1 MTSTRERKL
10 VKPGAS
16 STLAHTAELRRQAR
30 ALCGLGDLGD
40 PPPRLVTAG
49 CVWDVPSR
57 PAHAPQGPSEQ
68 RAGEAGPG
76 GPGRK
81 CAAFSPPG

>member
-40 PPPRLVTAG
+40 PPPRDSRLFVGRSFPT
-49 CVWDVPSR
+49 CPCPS
-57 PAHAPQGPSEQ
+57 GP
-68 RAGEAGPG
+68 
-76 GPGRK
+76 K
-81 CAAFSPPG
+81 